1 MERIGEVR
9 EVGMEVGMI
18 EAIDRQRFS
27 SDESH
32 KKKVT
37 IRGCTIWIP
46 VCEYARC

>member
-18 EAIDRQRFS
+18 EVIDRQWFS

-32 KKKVT
+32 KKVT
-37 IRGCTIWIP
+37 IRGCTIRMP
-46 VCEYARC
+46 AYEHASM